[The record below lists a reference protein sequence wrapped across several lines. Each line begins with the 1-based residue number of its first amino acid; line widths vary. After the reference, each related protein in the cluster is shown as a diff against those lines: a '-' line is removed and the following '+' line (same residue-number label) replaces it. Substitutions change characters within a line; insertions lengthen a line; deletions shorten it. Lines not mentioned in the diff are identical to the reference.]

1 MEYQTFS
8 PFKIVFVAKGAIY
21 CLAITTMIVSRVKIT
36 CHFYVPKYVSV
47 RKLTWYVIVVYI
59 KNGIYFIIYYF
70 KRTDSP
76 SFNGANI
83 DVGAVRTSVFDVNIR

>member
-8 PFKIVFVAKGAIY
+8 LFKIVFVAKGAIY
-21 CLAITTMIVSRVKIT
+21 CLAITTMIFSCVKIT
-36 CHFYVPKYVSV
+36 CHFYVQRYVFV
-47 RKLTWYVIVVYI
+47 LRLTWYFIVVYI

-70 KRTDSP
+70 KRTDFP

-83 DVGAVRTSVFDVNIR
+83 DVGAVRTSVFDLR